1 MHGNIEVIA
10 IREVLDLLRPTT
22 LAAVVADLLEYAQEA
37 TPAQQQLAEDC
48 RYALACVVGSE
59 DAERMILEAA
69 A

>member
-1 MHGNIEVIA
+1 
-10 IREVLDLLRPTT
+10 LLRPTT